1 MFKGFFKKQDLFSG
15 VYRLFHI
22 FFKFTS
28 GHHDL
33 MPAALTFNSDIRSG
47 SDYFPY
53 LASARMLLFHLNQ
66 ISRLK
71 HFLLHKSTP
80 VLL

>member
-1 MFKGFFKKQDLFSG
+1 
-15 VYRLFHI
+15 
-22 FFKFTS
+22 
-28 GHHDL
+28 